1 MAEITAG
8 LNEKFTYV
16 IFYFLE
22 IYIRENFNK
31 IKCTN
36 PFVSPEAEEQ
46 KYGKFPGM
54 QNRNIYICSEIL
66 VLLPDNLSDNRSRKG
81 PSYNLES

>member
-22 IYIRENFNK
+22 IYIRKNFNK

-46 KYGKFPGM
+46 KYGKF
-54 QNRNIYICSEIL
+54 
-66 VLLPDNLSDNRSRKG
+66 DKK
-81 PSYNLES
+81 